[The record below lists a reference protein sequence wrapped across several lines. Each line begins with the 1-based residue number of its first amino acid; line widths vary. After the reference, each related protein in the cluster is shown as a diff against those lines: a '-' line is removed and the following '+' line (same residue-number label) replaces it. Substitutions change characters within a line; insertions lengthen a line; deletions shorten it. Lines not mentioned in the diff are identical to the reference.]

1 MVLCNTVWSQTKPGL
16 DLRIL
21 PKLIIKIE
29 KSTYNFSLNKKI
41 ELTNNQLV
49 NKLPFFCM
57 MEEKM
62 FKTSKL
68 PVRIRLGSLDYV
80 NKLEGKN

>member
-1 MVLCNTVWSQTKPGL
+1 MVLCNTAWSQSKPKP
-16 DLRIL
+16 DLRIV
-21 PKLIIKIE
+21 PKLIIKI
-29 KSTYNFSLNKKI
+29 KKPTYNFNLNKKI
-41 ELTNNQLV
+41 KLTNNQLV

-62 FKTSKL
+62 FKSSKL
-68 PVRIRLGSLDYV
+68 PVRIRLGSIDYV